1 MSEDINTLQ
10 NQPDDNSPFRGQG
23 GGYYSGPDGN
33 SPFRGLGGLLRE
45 NIKNLTPYSS
55 ARDEYQGEASVFL
68 DANEN
73 AFGSPLNRQ
82 FNRYPD
88 PLQYQLKK
96 RITEIKGVPPRNI
109 FVGNG
114 SDEAIDILF
123 RSFCNPGVD
132 NVIIVPPTYGMYQVS
147 ANIND
152 VEARKV
158 LLTEDYQLNLE
169 GIAEAIDE
177 HTKLIF
183 ICSPNNPTGNSINRA
198 DVETLLANFNGLVI
212 VDEAYIN
219 FSRQKTFIQ
228 ELTEYANLVVLQT
241 LSKAWGL
248 AGLRVGMAFASE
260 EIIEVMNKVKPPYN
274 VNEASQQ
281 LALEALANID
291 QINNWIKET
300 LAQRDRLVLELKNFD
315 FVLDI
320 YPSDANFILVKTTD
334 ANKIYDYLVS
344 KGIIIRNRS
353 KVELCEGCLRITVG
367 TPDENTT
374 LLQTLQNFK

>member
-1 MSEDINTLQ
+1 MYDIN
-10 NQPDDNSPFRGQG
+10 N
-23 GGYYSGPDGN
+23 
-33 SPFRGLGGLLRE
+33 LLRQ

-73 AFGSPLNRQ
+73 AFGSPLDTAY
-82 FNRYPD
+82 NRYPD
-88 PLQYQLKK
+88 PMQYRVKMRLS
-96 RITEIKGVPPRNI
+96 EIKGVPARNI
-109 FVGNG
+109 FLGNG

-158 LLTEDYQLNLE
+158 LLTDEYQLDLE
-169 GIAEAIDE
+169 GIAEAIDKN
-177 HTKLIF
+177 TKLIF
-183 ICSPNNPTGNSINRA
+183 ICSPNNPTGNSINRD
-198 DVETLLANFNGLVI
+198 DVETLLANFNGIVV

-260 EIIEVMNKVKPPYN
+260 EIIEVMNRVKPPYN

-281 LALEALANID
+281 LALEALGNVQQVND
-291 QINNWIKET
+291 WIKET
-300 LAQRDRLVLELKNFD
+300 LEQRDKLVLTLKEFA
-315 FVLDI
+315 FVEDI

-334 ANKIYDYLVS
+334 AKGIYNFLVEH
-344 KGIIIRNRS
+344 GIIIRDRS
-353 KVELCEGCLRITVG
+353 KVELCEGCLRITIG
-367 TPDENTT
+367 TPAEN
-374 LLQTLQNFK
+374 QTLIETLQQF

>member
-1 MSEDINTLQ
+1 MFDINKI
-10 NQPDDNSPFRGQG
+10 
-23 GGYYSGPDGN
+23 
-33 SPFRGLGGLLRE
+33 LRP
-45 NIKNLTPYSS
+45 NIKKLVPYSS
-55 ARDEYQGEASVFL
+55 ARDEFKGEASVYL

-73 AFGSPLNRQ
+73 AFGSPLDTAY
-82 FNRYPD
+82 NRYPD
-88 PLQYQLKK
+88 PLQYKVKK
-96 RITEIKGVPPRNI
+96 RLSEIKGVPPRNI
-109 FVGNG
+109 FLGNG
-114 SDEAIDILF
+114 SDEAIDVLF

-132 NVIIVPPTYGMYQVS
+132 NVILVPPTYGMYEVS

-152 VEARKV
+152 IETRKV

-177 HTKLIF
+177 HTKMIF
-183 ICSPNNPTGNSINRA
+183 ICSPNNPTGNSINRE
-198 DVETLLANFNGLVI
+198 DVETLLTNFKGLVV

-260 EIIEVMNKVKPPYN
+260 EIIEVLNKVKPPYN

-281 LALEALANID
+281 LALEALGNIETV
-291 QINNWIKET
+291 NNWIKET
-300 LAQRDRLVLELKNFD
+300 LTQRDKLVLQLKNFD

-320 YPSDANFILVKTTD
+320 YPSDANFILVKTTGAKD
-334 ANKIYDYLVS
+334 IYNHLVQQ
-344 KGIIIRNRS
+344 GIIIRDRS
-353 KVELCEGCLRITVG
+353 KVELCEGCLRITIG
-367 TPDENTT
+367 TPAENE
-374 LLQTLQNFK
+374 LLINALKIINEPEKSTFY

>member
-1 MSEDINTLQ
+1 MFDINNIIRQ
-10 NQPDDNSPFRGQG
+10 
-23 GGYYSGPDGN
+23 
-33 SPFRGLGGLLRE
+33 
-45 NIKNLTPYSS
+45 NIKNLKPYSS
-55 ARDEYQGEASVFL
+55 ARDEFQGEASLYL

-73 AFGSPLNRQ
+73 AFGSPLEQNY
-82 FNRYPD
+82 NRYPD
-88 PLQYQLKK
+88 PLQYQVKL
-96 RITEIKGVPPRNI
+96 RLSEIKGLPVRNI
-109 FVGNG
+109 FLGNG

-132 NVIIVPPTYGMYQVS
+132 NVILVPPTYGMYEVS

-152 VEARKV
+152 VAIKRV
-158 LLTEDYQLNLE
+158 PLTEEYQLNLE

-177 HTKLIF
+177 KTKLLF
-183 ICSPNNPTGNSINRA
+183 ICSPNNPTGNSMNRD
-198 DVETLLANFNGLVI
+198 DVETLLANFNGLIV

-248 AGLRVGMAFASE
+248 AGLRLGMAFASE

-281 LALEALANID
+281 LALQALANVD
-291 QINNWIKET
+291 QVNGWIKET
-300 LAQRDRLVLELKNFD
+300 LVQRDKLVLGLKDFD
-315 FVLDI
+315 FVVDI

-334 ANKIYDYLVS
+334 ANGIYDFLVS
-344 KGIIIRNRS
+344 LGIIVRNRS

-367 TPDENTT
+367 TPNENEI
-374 LLQTLQNFK
+374 LLKSLQNYK

>member
-1 MSEDINTLQ
+1 MNKETN
-10 NQPDDNSPFRGQG
+10 NQ
-23 GGYYSGPDGN
+23 YYSGPDGN

-73 AFGSPLNRQ
+73 AFGSPLETQ
-82 FNRYPD
+82 YNRYPD
-88 PLQYQLKK
+88 PLQYEVKK
-96 RITEIKGVPPRNI
+96 RLSEIKGVPPRNI
-109 FVGNG
+109 FLGNG

-123 RSFCNPGVD
+123 RAFCNPGVD
-132 NVIIVPPTYGMYQVS
+132 NVILVPPTYGMYQVS

-152 VEARKV
+152 VAVKNV
-158 LLTEDYQLNLE
+158 PLTEEFQLNLD
-169 GIAEAIDE
+169 GIAEAIDKN
-177 HTKLIF
+177 TKLIF
-183 ICSPNNPTGNSINRA
+183 ICSPNNPTGNSIDRT
-198 DVETLLANFNGLVI
+198 DVETLLANFNGIVV

-281 LALEALANID
+281 LALQALANID
-291 QINNWIKET
+291 QVNNWIRET
-300 LAQRDRLVLELKNFD
+300 LNQRDKLVLGLKVFD
-315 FVLDI
+315 WVVDI

-334 ANKIYDYLVS
+334 ANGIYNFLVAR
-344 KGIIIRNRS
+344 GIIVRNRS

-367 TPDENTT
+367 TPAENST
-374 LLQTLQNFK
+374 LLLTLQNYK

>member
-1 MSEDINTLQ
+1 MVNTMSEDIN
-10 NQPDDNSPFRGQG
+10 NFYSKPDA
-23 GGYYSGPDGN
+23 N
-33 SPFRGLGGLLRE
+33 SPFRGLGGLLRD
-45 NIKNLTPYSS
+45 NIKRLVPYSS

-73 AFGSPLNRQ
+73 AFGSPLDNAY
-82 FNRYPD
+82 NRYPD
-88 PLQYQLKK
+88 PLQQDVK
-96 RITEIKGVPPRNI
+96 RAISGIKGVPVRNI
-109 FVGNG
+109 FLGNG

-132 NVIIVPPTYGMYQVS
+132 NVILVPPTYGMYEGS

-158 LLTEDYQLNLE
+158 PLTSEFQLNRE
-169 GIAEAIDE
+169 GIAEAIDKN
-177 HTKLIF
+177 TKLIF
-183 ICSPNNPTGNSINRA
+183 ICSPNNPTGNSINRD
-198 DVETLLANFNGLVI
+198 DVETLLANFSGIVV

-260 EIIEVMNKVKPPYN
+260 EIIEIMNKVKPPYN
-274 VNEASQQ
+274 INDASQQ
-281 LALEALANID
+281 LALKALENVD
-291 QINNWIKET
+291 QVNGWIKET
-300 LAQRDRLVLELKNFD
+300 LAQRDKLVLALKDFD
-315 FVLDI
+315 FVVDI

-334 ANKIYDYLVS
+334 PKGIYNFLVG
-344 KGIIIRNRS
+344 KGIIVRDRS

-367 TPDENTT
+367 TPAENAT
-374 LLQTLQNFK
+374 LLQTLKDYQ

>member
-1 MSEDINTLQ
+1 MFDIN
-10 NQPDDNSPFRGQG
+10 NI
-23 GGYYSGPDGN
+23 
-33 SPFRGLGGLLRE
+33 LRK

-73 AFGSPLNRQ
+73 AFGSPLPQ
-82 FNRYPD
+82 AYNRYPD
-88 PLQYQLKK
+88 PMQYAVKMRLS
-96 RITEIKGVPPRNI
+96 EIKGVPARNI

-158 LLTEDYQLNLE
+158 LLTEEYQLNLE
-169 GIAEAIDE
+169 GMAEAIDE
-177 HTKLIF
+177 RTKLIF
-183 ICSPNNPTGNSINRA
+183 ICSPNNPTGNSINR
-198 DVETLLANFNGLVI
+198 DDIETLLANFSGILVI
-212 VDEAYIN
+212 DEAYIN

-228 ELTEYANLVVLQT
+228 ELTEYANLVVMQT

-281 LALEALANID
+281 LALEAL
-291 QINNWIKET
+291 NNVKQVNEWIKET
-300 LAQRDRLVLELKNFD
+300 LEQRDKLVLTLKDFD

-334 ANKIYDYLVS
+334 AKGIYDYLV
-344 KGIIIRNRS
+344 KHGIIIRNRNN
-353 KVELCEGCLRITVG
+353 VELCEGCLRITIG
-367 TPDENTT
+367 TPQENKI
-374 LLQTLQNFK
+374 LVDTLQLYK

>member
-1 MSEDINTLQ
+1 MPRYARNDMINITMY
-10 NQPDDNSPFRGQG
+10 NIN
-23 GGYYSGPDGN
+23 N
-33 SPFRGLGGLLRE
+33 ILRE

-73 AFGSPLNRQ
+73 AFGSPLGQQ

-291 QINNWIKET
+291 QVNGWIKET

-374 LLQTLQNFK
+374 LLEELKQF

>member
-1 MSEDINTLQ
+1 MFDIN
-10 NQPDDNSPFRGQG
+10 NI
-23 GGYYSGPDGN
+23 
-33 SPFRGLGGLLRE
+33 LRQ

-55 ARDEYQGEASVFL
+55 ARDEYTGEASVFL

-73 AFGSPLNRQ
+73 AFGSPLSNAY
-82 FNRYPD
+82 NRYPD
-88 PLQYQLKK
+88 PLQHQVKL
-96 RITEIKGVPPRNI
+96 RLSQIKGVPVRNI
-109 FVGNG
+109 FLGNG

-158 LLTEDYQLNLE
+158 LLTEDYQLDLE
-169 GIAEAIDE
+169 GIAEAIDKN
-177 HTKLIF
+177 TKLIF
-183 ICSPNNPTGNSINRA
+183 VCSPNNPTGNSINR
-198 DVETLLANFNGLVI
+198 DDIETLLANFNGIVVI
-212 VDEAYIN
+212 DEAYIN
-219 FSRQKTFIQ
+219 YSRQKTFIQ

-274 VNEASQQ
+274 INQASQL
-281 LALEALANID
+281 LALEALGNVAQVNA
-291 QINNWIKET
+291 WIKET
-300 LAQRDRLVLELKNFD
+300 LEQRDKLVLSLKDLD
-315 FVLDI
+315 FVVDI
-320 YPSDANFILVKTTD
+320 YPSDANFILVKTTN
-334 ANKIYDYLVS
+334 AKGIYDYLVQH
-344 KGIIIRNRS
+344 GIIIRDRS

-367 TPDENTT
+367 TPDENKT
-374 LLQTLQNFK
+374 LIQTLQQYK

>member
-1 MSEDINTLQ
+1 MFSIN
-10 NQPDDNSPFRGQG
+10 NI
-23 GGYYSGPDGN
+23 
-33 SPFRGLGGLLRE
+33 LRE

-55 ARDEYQGEASVFL
+55 ARDEFKGEASVYL

-73 AFGSPLNRQ
+73 AYGSPLDKQ
-82 FNRYPD
+82 YNRYPD
-88 PLQYQLKK
+88 PLQYKVKK
-96 RITEIKGVPPRNI
+96 RLSEIKGVPPRNI
-109 FVGNG
+109 FLGNG

-132 NVIIVPPTYGMYQVS
+132 NVILVPPTYGMYEVS

-152 VEARKV
+152 IEARKV
-158 LLTEDYQLNLE
+158 LLTDEYQLNLE
-169 GIAEAIDE
+169 GIAEAIDG
-177 HTKLIF
+177 HTKMIF
-183 ICSPNNPTGNSINRA
+183 ICSPNNPTGNSINR
-198 DVETLLANFNGLVI
+198 DDIETLLANFNGLIVI
-212 VDEAYIN
+212 DEAYIN

-274 VNEASQQ
+274 INEASQE
-281 LALEALANID
+281 LALKALDNVSLV
-291 QINNWIKET
+291 NVWIKEI
-300 LAQRDRLVLELKNFD
+300 LEQRDKLVLNLKHFD

-334 ANKIYDYLVS
+334 P
-344 KGIIIRNRS
+344 KGIYKFLVDRGIIVRDRS
-353 KVELCEGCLRITVG
+353 KIDLCEGSLRITVG
-367 TPDENTT
+367 TPDENDV
-374 LLQTLQNFK
+374 LLKTLQEFK

>member
-1 MSEDINTLQ
+1 MFSLDKI
-10 NQPDDNSPFRGQG
+10 
-23 GGYYSGPDGN
+23 
-33 SPFRGLGGLLRE
+33 LRN

-55 ARDEYQGEASVFL
+55 ARDEFQGEASVYL

-73 AFGSPLNRQ
+73 AFGSPLEQQ

-88 PLQYQLKK
+88 PLQYNVKK
-96 RITEIKGVPPRNI
+96 RLSEIKGLPVRNI
-109 FVGNG
+109 FLGNG

-123 RSFCNPGVD
+123 RCFCNPGVD
-132 NVIIVPPTYGMYQVS
+132 NVILVPPTYGIYQVS

-152 VEARKV
+152 VETRKV
-158 LLTEDYQLNLE
+158 SLTEEFQLNLD

-183 ICSPNNPTGNSINRA
+183 ICSPNNPTGNSIDRA
-198 DVETLLANFNGLVI
+198 DVETLLANFNGIVV

-274 VNEASQQ
+274 INEASQQ
-281 LALEALANID
+281 LALKALQNIE
-291 QINNWIKET
+291 QVNSWIKET
-300 LAQRDRLVLELKNFD
+300 LVQRDKLVLELKEHD

-334 ANKIYDYLVS
+334 PRSIYSYLVE
-344 KGIIIRNRS
+344 KGIIVRDRS
-353 KVELCEGCLRITVG
+353 KIDLCEGCLRITVG
-367 TPDENTT
+367 TPNENKILIDT
-374 LLQTLQNFK
+374 LKNFK